1 MTALALLGKAK
12 GAAAWLVARPRVA
25 LVLGVALVA
34 LLLVVA
40 WNRARSAEE
49 RADAAEARERRAAE
63 ASRLKAAGF
72 VVAVGRDRAEMQ
84 QQLVALLG
92 ERDGLAAEVERFRA
106 AAQGARAVAIVRAE
120 TGTLTAAGD
129 PRGSS
134 CQEAP
139 ACLLAAG
146 DQGTVQVD
154 SVTMETRDGNK
165 VVVGEAEVWRT
176 SPSPRTRLF
185 AGTFQAP
192 VTRVSVEEPPRP
204 RSAPRWGVGAWVGVG
219 RDGWAVGPAV
229 ALPAARLGPLQFEAV
244 IGGGLGPSGAFQGGA
259 SGVVRW

>member
-106 AAQGARAVAIVRAE
+106 AAPARSPRLGIRGARRARRRRP
-120 TGTLTAAGD
+120 A
-129 PRGSS
+129 SS
-134 CQEAP
+134 R
-139 ACLLAAG
+139 
-146 DQGTVQVD
+146 QGI
-154 SVTMETRDGNK
+154 R
-165 VVVGEAEVWRT
+165 
-176 SPSPRTRLF
+176 
-185 AGTFQAP
+185 
-192 VTRVSVEEPPRP
+192 
-204 RSAPRWGVGAWVGVG
+204 
-219 RDGWAVGPAV
+219 
-229 ALPAARLGPLQFEAV
+229 
-244 IGGGLGPSGAFQGGA
+244 GPS
-259 SGVVRW
+259 RWTP